1 MTQEQETLS
10 AAFSTPPKRPRR
22 LSAPSPALL
31 LAILALAAS
40 GGLWLYQQQANMVV
54 QAQVGRQLANYAQKA
69 ADASA
74 REQALTER
82 LRAMEREIALLAGK
96 QAEAQGQ
103 QATLTALYD
112 ALTRSETQR
121 VLAELEQ
128 TLSFASQQLQLAGN
142 VSAALVGLET
152 VQDKLAQLDRP
163 ELIPV
168 RKAVARDIEKLK
180 SQPYLDVVGI
190 SAKLDTLVAGIDKL
204 PLAVDGYRHP
214 PEPVD
219 ASAER
224 HWFKRLVREA
234 WNDLKQLVRIR
245 EMDKPEAMLLTP
257 EQSFF
262 LRENVKLRLL
272 DARTALLLRND
283 GAFRADLHAARDY
296 LANYFDAA
304 AAQTRSTEASLKE
317 LSEESLAIPLPSLAE
332 SLAAVRGARTEATG
346 VRP

>member
-1 MTQEQETLS
+1 MTQEQDSLS
-10 AAFSTPPKRPRR
+10 AAFSTPPSRARR
-22 LSAPSPALL
+22 FPAPSPALVV
-31 LAILALAAS
+31 AVLALLSS
-40 GGLWLYQQQANMVV
+40 GGLWLYQQQSNDKV
-54 QAQVGRQLANYAQKA
+54 QAQLGRQLASYAQKA
-69 ADASA
+69 DEAGA
-74 REQALTER
+74 REQAATER
-82 LRAMEREIALLAGK
+82 LRALEREIALLSGK

-103 QATLTALYD
+103 QATLTALYE
-112 ALTRSETQR
+112 ALTRNETQR

-142 VSAALVGLET
+142 VSAALVGLES

-168 RKAVARDIEKLK
+168 RKAVARDIDKLK

-204 PLAVDGYRHP
+204 PLAVDGYRQP
-214 PEPVD
+214 Q
-219 ASAER
+219 ASAPTAPEG
-224 HWFKRLVREA
+224 HWFKRLALEA

-283 GAFRADLHAARDY
+283 GAFRADLSAAGDY
-296 LANYFDAA
+296 LKNYFDGSAP
-304 AAQTRSTEASLKE
+304 QTRSTAASLKE

-332 SLAAVRGARTEATG
+332 SLAAVRGARTEAKG